1 MTYDEIMALSG
12 RELDAAVA
20 EHVYRREVQWL
31 TISGLRIPRF
41 RTCDG
46 WQVVAEFSC
55 DNAMALSVMAWVL
68 SRGSRARNLFYP
80 TLWGQA
86 GIPAR
91 NAANTSNPMAAEA
104 QAARKW
110 VEDALSKLI
119 LEDKLP
125 EAICRAAV
133 YVATQRWLMGS
144 NDSNQCESGDE
155 AEECGE

>member
-31 TISGLRIPRF
+31 TLGSLRCPRF
-41 RTCDG
+41 RTDDG
-46 WQVVAEFSC
+46 WELVPSFSC
-55 DNAMALSVMAWVL
+55 DSAMALPVMAWVI

-80 TLWGQA
+80 TLWAQA
-86 GIPAR
+86 GWPAASESR
-91 NAANTSNPMAAEA
+91 LWAEA
-104 QAARKW
+104 
-110 VEDALSKLI
+110 ALTTLI

-133 YVATQRWLMGS
+133 YVAMQPQWMGS
-144 NDSNQCESGDE
+144 NDSNQCESSDGKCE
-155 AEECGE
+155 

>member
-1 MTYDEIMALSG
+1 MTYDEVMALSG

-31 TISGLRIPRF
+31 TLGSLRIPRF

-46 WQVVAEFSC
+46 WRVVAEFSC
-55 DNAMALSVMAWVL
+55 DSGEALSVMAWVL
-68 SRGSRARNLFYP
+68 SHGNSVRDHFFPALFELNGIHSWIAVP
-80 TLWGQA
+80 RDNAPA
-86 GIPAR
+86 GR
-91 NAANTSNPMAAEA
+91 RWMEAALT
-104 QAARKW
+104 
-110 VEDALSKLI
+110 KLI

-125 EAICRAAV
+125 ETISRAAV
-133 YVATQRWLMGS
+133 YVATQPQWMGS